1 MSWGCRQ
8 RNEIGKWKELRR
20 EGLAIKT
27 RLRRKDL
34 VATPRNANMQSHRP
48 APEDH
53 VRETSPSARAQ
64 QTTIRGHAA
73 ATATATATT
82 AARARRSASMSVPSG
97 GAKEPPSPPPPPPTE
112 AGRTRLRDEQ
122 LRQLRELFLRFDLD
136 GDGSLTM
143 LEIAALLRSLGLRPA
158 AGDEIHTL
166 IASMDIDGNGTVE
179 FEELTSSLSQLL
191 LGPCRPSVAVDHEQL
206 AEAFRAFDRDGNGYI
221 SAAELARSMARMGH
235 PICYAE
241 LTDMMREADTDG
253 DGSISFEEFTAIM
266 AKSAVEFLGLAA
278 L

>member
-1 MSWGCRQ
+1 MKRPRHQ
-8 RNEIGKWKELRR
+8 KL
-20 EGLAIKT
+20 KT
-27 RLRRKDL
+27 RSRRKGWSDL
-34 VATPRNANMQSHRP
+34 VATPRNMQSHRP

-53 VRETSPSARAQ
+53 VREESRSTRAQ
-64 QTTIRGHAA
+64 PTTRPHAA
-73 ATATATATT
+73 ATRTTAT
-82 AARARRSASMSVPSG
+82 RARRSAFMSVPSDAG
-97 GAKEPPSPPPPPPTE
+97 QETPPSATE
-112 AGRTRLRDEQ
+112 GGRARLQDEQ
-122 LRQLRELFLRFDLD
+122 LGQLRELFLRFDLD
-136 GDGSLTM
+136 GDGSLTK

-166 IASMDIDGNGTVE
+166 IASMDADGNGTVE
-179 FEELTSSLSQLL
+179 FDELASSLSQLL
-191 LGPCRPSVAVDHEQL
+191 LGPGRPAVAVDHEQL

-221 SAAELARSMARMGH
+221 SAAELARSMAQMGH